1 MPPTGMFRL
10 LPWLIPDS
18 VKILS
23 PIGIK
28 CLKFEKRDVIIVWFR
43 NNILIY
49 EDVGTHE
56 LQKYSVSADNTCVEG
71 TIVSVLQLE
80 EVIGVY
86 NGSGLYLLVN
96 ASDKLSQSASSSKL
110 SRHGS
115 ITLKHHMKMHQ
126 EILAL
131 GSLSLGFV
139 FVKKKSGKLYVDVY
153 KVGRRMV
160 PVEKM
165 FSSQL
170 PDVAYGDV
178 SCTIKCV
185 QCSELDSS
193 LASALLNGAVLDN
206 PQVIFVGL
214 GCGQLYYLP
223 VLLKSKTARSPE
235 PKLLYKTT
243 QPITGVVFI
252 RDPASHQYAH
262 VGVILCTGA
271 VVYITCVNHKLCYHM
286 MFLPGCVEDFC
297 AVKNGIMTADGV
309 DLWHSKFTWN
319 KEGKA
324 VMENRKIGMKGV
336 CAVDQVPG
344 SDLILAVTVHLTLYC
359 LQLEDEHPTSR
370 PKNFTAFPSMMSD
383 MDAQLQ
389 HLSKLRQQ
397 IAQQEKLLEA
407 INIGRRSQFLQNTF
421 SLSVQVRH
429 GIEGR
434 YILGIVLE
442 SKDDQ
447 DFCPELWYLHISVV
461 TDKTTIMETNKL
473 EHRIRKGVSL
483 RRNLTIAISQPFSQ
497 VDLFCSLITEVS
509 EEGETNTWV
518 TIPIARTSL
527 DVSYFFSSV
536 QNSVSNLSEN
546 LLKIAQSYMTEGA
559 KRQLWE
565 VESRPAAYKYEFRVN
580 SKGQTADDVWAIVLR
595 NCGLLVTDESLAG
608 PQVSR
613 GRELCVYIG
622 DCPVKM
628 SLNSDCNIMELK
640 CDDVELLHQVKTS
653 IAKLLEQNG
662 SFQKPVSINKMVW
675 EKAKM
680 RLGPVK
686 VRTEWPT
693 HQRRIHEWHHPGHLL
708 AFGQSSFTF
717 RVHNAEGRRAAGKRE
732 FSTVKRRVERDCG
745 TASPTLL
752 ISHLG
757 FFEGEDVEGS
767 G

>member
-1 MPPTGMFRL
+1 MDT
-10 LPWLIPDS
+10 
-18 VKILS
+18 
-23 PIGIK
+23 
-28 CLKFEKRDVIIVWFR
+28 
-43 NNILIY
+43 
-49 EDVGTHE
+49 
-56 LQKYSVSADNTCVEG
+56 
-71 TIVSVLQLE
+71 
-80 EVIGVY
+80 
-86 NGSGLYLLVN
+86 
-96 ASDKLSQSASSSKL
+96 SASSSKL

-153 KVGRRMV
+153 KAGRRMV
-160 PVEKM
+160 PVEKV

-243 QPITGVVFI
+243 QPITGIVFI

-336 CAVDQVPG
+336 CAVDQGLEEGHVF
-344 SDLILAVTVHLTLYC
+344 SSTLHKLRQVSYDAKSHVCTVLALVVDDLKNVHLTLYC
-359 LQLEDEHPTSR
+359 LQLGDEHPTSR

-383 MDAQLQ
+383 MEAQLQ

-608 PQVSR
+608 PQASM
-613 GRELCVYIG
+613 
-622 DCPVKM
+622 D
-628 SLNSDCNIMELK
+628 
-640 CDDVELLHQVKTS
+640 
-653 IAKLLEQNG
+653 EQ
-662 SFQKPVSINKMVW
+662 
-675 EKAKM
+675 
-680 RLGPVK
+680 
-686 VRTEWPT
+686 
-693 HQRRIHEWHHPGHLL
+693 
-708 AFGQSSFTF
+708 
-717 RVHNAEGRRAAGKRE
+717 
-732 FSTVKRRVERDCG
+732 
-745 TASPTLL
+745 
-752 ISHLG
+752 IS
-757 FFEGEDVEGS
+757 
-767 G
+767 